1 MSNEMTSNT
10 IERWEE
16 IYNFIKGYATMHKL
30 RNTLIALSLGVKCHS
45 GDKRD
50 GGEPYIIHPLMVA
63 KTLIL
68 LNIEQVLRDWYPDKN
83 WEEIKRDCD
92 ILYAAAI
99 LHDTVEDGKISKHAR
114 ELVEVYHLDE
124 DVRKVVLLL
133 SKDKESEGYSDE
145 KYFDEIKTDWR
156 AILAKIADRQNNCS
170 TMIVFKEE
178 RLKKYIYETK
188 RYYYPL
194 CSYCKIEFP
203 EFSSVVTIMKSSI
216 VACCETI
223 ASLIGMTDIV
233 SDVEQYHKTIN
244 FIEGAS
250 RNSMP
255 NTSKALYVAIKLH
268 GGQIRKSGDAFIIHP
283 LRVCS
288 YLLSLGVEDD
298 ETCALALL
306 HEITKKCKLKQYG
319 LELVNMYGIN
329 EEVIEMVWTV
339 SNKKDLSIE
348 QYYEELKKSSKT
360 LLMKLANRAHT
371 CTMLI
376 NVSIEEKIKYIE
388 ETRKCMIPMCE
399 YGMMHYPEYANMIEI
414 MQYHITTICN
424 IVEALVRKQSTS
436 VKEAM

>member
-1 MSNEMTSNT
+1 MSNKMTGNT
-10 IERWEE
+10 LERWEE
-16 IYNFIKGYATMHKL
+16 IYNFIKGYATIHKL
-30 RNTLIALSLGVKCHS
+30 RNTLIALSLGVKCHND
-45 GDKRD
+45 DKRD

-63 KTLIL
+63 KSLIL
-68 LNIEQVLRDWYPDKN
+68 LNIEQTLKEWYPDKS
-83 WEEIKRDCD
+83 WKEIKRDCD

-99 LHDTVEDGKISKHAR
+99 LHDIVEDGKISKDAI

-133 SKDKESEGYSDE
+133 SKDKESKNYSDE
-145 KYFDEIKTDWR
+145 KYFAGIKTDWR

-188 RYYYPL
+188 IYFYPL

-203 EFSSVVTIMKSSI
+203 EFSNIVTIMKSSI

-233 SDVEQYHKTIN
+233 SDVEQYQKTIK

-250 RNSMP
+250 RNFMP
-255 NTSKALYVAIKLH
+255 NTNKALYVATELH
-268 GGQIRKSGDAFIIHP
+268 KGQTRKSGDAFIIHP

-298 ETCALALL
+298 TTCAVALL

-319 LELVNMYGIN
+319 LELVNLYGIN

-339 SNKKDLSIE
+339 SNKNDLSIE

-371 CTMLI
+371 CTTLADVTM
-376 NVSIEEKIKYIE
+376 EEKMSYIK
-388 ETRKCMIPMCE
+388 ETRECMIPMCE
-399 YGMMHYPEYANMIEI
+399 YGIMHYPEYANMIEI

-424 IVEALVRKQSTS
+424 IVEALVRNQSIS
-436 VKEAM
+436 LKEAN